1 MSCLNENLVCFQGAG
16 EACDSGCY
24 CPLHQYEDHLGNC
37 VSVENCTCVY
47 SGRVFSAGQSVKS
60 NCKTW

>member
-1 MSCLNENLVCFQGAG
+1 MCFQGAG
-16 EACDSGCY
+16 AACDSGCY
-24 CPLHQYEDHLGNC
+24 CPYDQYEDHIGNC